1 MVARHGLESYQD
13 IQIKTLDPGKLIV
26 LLYEKLEE
34 NLQLA
39 ASRLEAGDM
48 IGKGEAIQK
57 SQDIILELLTS
68 LNLDAGKIAKDLQA
82 LYLFMFRDLNR
93 INLEKDSVAL
103 GKILKSVQNLKE
115 AWVEIT
121 SRPVV
126 ENRSSTLAGKTTSS
140 SVAVMA

>member
-103 GKILKSVQNLKE
+103 EKILKSVQNLKE

>member
-1 MVARHGLESYQD
+1 MVARNGLESYQD
-13 IQIKTLDPGKLIV
+13 TQINTLEPGKLIV

-39 ASRLEAGDM
+39 ITRLEKGDM

-57 SQDIILELLTS
+57 SQDIILELLMA
-68 LNLDAGKIAKDLQA
+68 LNLDAGKIARDLQS

-93 INLEKDSVAL
+93 INLEKDVIAL

-115 AWVEIT
+115 AWVAIT
-121 SRPVV
+121 SRPAA
-126 ENRSSTLAGKTTSS
+126 ESRPSTLSRKTASKN
-140 SVAVMA
+140 VAVMA

>member
-13 IQIKTLDPGKLIV
+13 IQVKTLDPGKLIV

-39 ASRLEAGDM
+39 LSRLESGDM
-48 IGKGEAIQK
+48 LGKGEAIQK
-57 SQDIILELLTS
+57 SQDIIMELLTS
-68 LNLDAGKIAKDLQA
+68 LNMDAGKIAKDLQA

-93 INLEKDSVAL
+93 INMEKDSVAL

-121 SRPVV
+121 SRPAL
-126 ENRSSTLAGKTTSS
+126 ENRSSTLAGRTTSS
-140 SVAVMA
+140 TVAVVA

>member
-1 MVARHGLESYQD
+1 MVVKQGLESYQNT
-13 IQIKTLDPGKLIV
+13 QVNTLDAGKLIV

-39 ASRLEAGDM
+39 LTHLQEGDM

-57 SQDIILELLTS
+57 SQDIVMELLMS
-68 LNLDAGKIAKDLQA
+68 LNLDAGKIAHDLQA

-93 INLEKDSVAL
+93 INLEKDTIAL

-121 SRPVV
+121 SRPSVD
-126 ENRSSTLAGKTTSS
+126 NRSSTLARKTTSKN
-140 SVAVMA
+140 VAVMA

>member
-1 MVARHGLESYQD
+1 MVARNGLESYQD
-13 IQIKTLDPGKLIV
+13 TQIKTLEPGKLIV

-39 ASRLEAGDM
+39 IDYLEKGDM

-57 SQDIILELLTS
+57 GQDIILELLMS
-68 LNLDAGKIAKDLQA
+68 LNLDAGKIARDLQA

-93 INLEKDSVAL
+93 INLEKDVVAL

-115 AWVEIT
+115 AWVAIT
-121 SRPVV
+121 SRPAA
-126 ENRSSTLAGKTTSS
+126 ENQSSTLARKTTSKN
-140 SVAVMA
+140 VAVMA

>member
-93 INLEKDSVAL
+93 INLEKDTVAL